1 MNDLQSRNKA
11 QTKELAEQIEA
22 NVRRRAW
29 GRVCDFHV
37 VMRDRGIVLRGRTRT
52 YYGKQLV
59 QEAAAEAA
67 GLPILANEVEVR

>member
-1 MNDLQSRNKA
+1 MNDLQTKIKTK
-11 QTKELAEQIEA
+11 TKELSERIEA

-29 GRVCDFHV
+29 GRVCNFQV
-37 VMRDRGIVLRGRTRT
+37 VVRDRGIVLRGRTRT
-52 YYGKQLV
+52 YYGKQMV